1 MSMMASTFSG
11 TECWSNDQP
20 ARRTLFERWYRKCE
34 KWIFA
39 GKSNV
44 VEQKNNS
51 DVDEAS
57 GSAKIRAWSFKN
69 VVSLSYT
76 GIHTALLLLSCFVIG
91 RQNRSRASRE
101 KMENPWGLPIID
113 QLNMYTERHASN
125 AHYTASFITL
135 ELAHYNSTVHNLSQP
150 FLLLIEKNCY
160 YSGLCWI
167 INELVIA
174 GSLPKKFCSFIIL
187 TFRV

>member
-1 MSMMASTFSG
+1 MEPGA
-11 TECWSNDQP
+11 DQMTSQP
-20 ARRTLFERWYRKCE
+20 LPNRRTLFEKWYRKCE

-57 GSAKIRAWSFKN
+57 GSAEIRAWSFKN
-69 VVSLSYT
+69 VDFSLSYT

-101 KMENPWGLPIID
+101 KMDNPWGLPIID
-113 QLNMYTERHASN
+113 QFNMYTEAREQCTLHSLLHHAW
-125 AHYTASFITL
+125 ASTL
-135 ELAHYNSTVHNLSQP
+135 L
-150 FLLLIEKNCY
+150 
-160 YSGLCWI
+160 
-167 INELVIA
+167 
-174 GSLPKKFCSFIIL
+174 
-187 TFRV
+187 